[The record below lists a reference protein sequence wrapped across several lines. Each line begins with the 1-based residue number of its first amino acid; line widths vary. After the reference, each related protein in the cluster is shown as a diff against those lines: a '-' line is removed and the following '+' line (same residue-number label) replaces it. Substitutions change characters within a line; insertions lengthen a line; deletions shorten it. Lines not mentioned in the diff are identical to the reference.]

1 MKQFDVIII
10 GAGPAGI
17 ITGATIK
24 KQNPNKSVLLVR
36 EEEKGLVPCGIPY
49 IFSNLNSVE
58 KNIMGPKAFID
69 LGGEVITNSVVDVNI
84 KNKIV
89 EVQSGEQFS
98 FKKLVFATGSKAV
111 IASFVPGYDLKN
123 VFYIKKSYEYINNLF
138 EELKDKKNIIV
149 VGGGFIGAEMAEQL
163 AMNTDKNISLIESE
177 DLCFSKAFSHTL
189 SEIATEELKKSNVNV
204 YTSKLVKEV
213 LGKNGLVDRIRLNN
227 NDEIKA
233 DAVIFAVGYKPNVEL
248 AIKSGIQTN
257 QTGAIIVDNYGRTLE
272 DNIYA
277 VGDCSQTLGFLTGR
291 CDYIM
296 LASTATAEAR
306 ILGYNLFGIKIKNNF
321 AGTIGIFSTKINGLA
336 MAAAGLNEKNAIPS
350 NIDFIT
356 SQFSAFDR
364 HPSSIEDS
372 SSLTVKLYV
381 SPSDGSI
388 LGGEVWGGD
397 SAGELINI
405 IGLIIQKEVTVYE
418 LISYQIGTH
427 PLLTSAPTMP
437 VIIKAAELALS
448 KIQSLKN

>member
-1 MKQFDVIII
+1 MKKYDVVII

-17 ITGATIK
+17 ITGVTAK
-24 KQNPNKSVLLVR
+24 KQNPDKSILMIR

-49 IFSNLNSVE
+49 IFNNLNSVD
-58 KNIMGPKAFID
+58 KNSMGPKAFID
-69 LGGEVITNSVVDVNI
+69 LGGEVRTDPVIDVNI
-84 KNKIV
+84 NNKIV
-89 EVQSGEQFS
+89 KVQSGEQFS
-98 FKKLVFATGSKAV
+98 FEKLVFATGSKAV
-111 IASFVPGYDLKN
+111 VASFIPGYDLKN
-123 VFYIKKSYEYINNLF
+123 VFYIRKSYNYIDHLF
-138 EELKDKKNIIV
+138 NELKDKKNIII

-177 DLCFSKAFSHTL
+177 KFCFSKAFSHTL
-189 SEIATEELKKSNVNV
+189 SEIATEELEKSNVNV
-204 YTSKLVKEV
+204 HTSTLIEEV
-213 LGKNGLVDRIRLNN
+213 LGENGLVDGVRLNN
-227 NDEIKA
+227 NKEIKA
-233 DAVIFAVGYKPNVEL
+233 DAVIFAVGYKPNVEV
-248 AIKSGIQTN
+248 AIKSGLQTN
-257 QTGAIIVDNYGRTLE
+257 TTGAIIVDNYGRTLE

-291 CDYIM
+291 SDYIM

-306 ILGYNLFGIKIKNNF
+306 ILGYNLFGIKIKNSF
-321 AGTIGIFSTKINGLA
+321 AGTIGVFSTKINELA

-364 HPSSIEDS
+364 HPASIKDS

-397 SAGELINI
+397 SAGEIINI
-405 IGLIIQKEVTVYE
+405 IGLAIQKEITIYE
-418 LISYQIGTH
+418 LISFQIGTH

-448 KIQSLKN
+448 KIKSLKN

>member
-1 MKQFDVIII
+1 MKKYDVVII

-17 ITGATIK
+17 ITGVTAK
-24 KQNPNKSVLLVR
+24 KQNPDKSILMIR

-49 IFSNLNSVE
+49 IFNNLNSVD
-58 KNIMGPKAFID
+58 KNSMGPKAFID
-69 LGGEVITNSVVDVNI
+69 LGGEVRTDPVIDVNI
-84 KNKIV
+84 NNKIV
-89 EVQSGEQFS
+89 KVKSGEQFS
-98 FKKLVFATGSKAV
+98 FEKLVFATGSKAV
-111 IASFVPGYDLKN
+111 VANFIPGYDLKN
-123 VFYIKKSYEYINNLF
+123 VFYIRKSYNYIDHLF
-138 EELKDKKNIIV
+138 NELKDKKNIII

-177 DLCFSKAFSHTL
+177 KFCFSKAFSHTL
-189 SEIATEELKKSNVNV
+189 SEIATEELEKSNVNV
-204 YTSKLVKEV
+204 HTSTLIEEV
-213 LGKNGLVDRIRLNN
+213 LGENGLVDGVRLNN
-227 NDEIKA
+227 NKEIKA
-233 DAVIFAVGYKPNVEL
+233 DAVIFAVGYKPNVEV
-248 AIKSGIQTN
+248 AIKSGLQTN
-257 QTGAIIVDNYGRTLE
+257 TTGAIIVDNYGRTLE

-291 CDYIM
+291 SDYIM

-306 ILGYNLFGIKIKNNF
+306 ILGYNLFGIKIKNSF
-321 AGTIGIFSTKINGLA
+321 AGTIGVFSTKINGLA

-364 HPSSIEDS
+364 HPASIKDS

-397 SAGELINI
+397 SAGEIINI
-405 IGLIIQKEVTVYE
+405 IGLAIQKEITIYE
-418 LISYQIGTH
+418 LISFQIGTH

-448 KIQSLKN
+448 KIKSLKN

>member
-1 MKQFDVIII
+1 MKKYDVVII

-17 ITGATIK
+17 ITGITAK
-24 KQNPNKSVLLVR
+24 KQNPDKSILMIR

-49 IFSNLNSVE
+49 IFNNLNSVD
-58 KNIMGPKAFID
+58 KNSMGPKAFID
-69 LGGEVITNSVVDVNI
+69 LGGEVRTDPVIDVNI
-84 KNKIV
+84 NNKIV
-89 EVQSGEQFS
+89 KVKSGEQFS
-98 FKKLVFATGSKAV
+98 FEKLVFATGSKAV
-111 IASFVPGYDLKN
+111 VASFIPGYDLKN
-123 VFYIKKSYEYINNLF
+123 VFYIRKSYNYIDHLF
-138 EELKDKKNIIV
+138 NELKDKKNIII

-177 DLCFSKAFSHTL
+177 KFCFSKAFSHTL
-189 SEIATEELKKSNVNV
+189 SEIATEELEKSNVNV
-204 YTSKLVKEV
+204 HTSTLIEEV
-213 LGKNGLVDRIRLNN
+213 LGENGLVDGVRLNN
-227 NDEIKA
+227 NKEIKA
-233 DAVIFAVGYKPNVEL
+233 DAVIFAVGYKPNVEV
-248 AIKSGIQTN
+248 AIKSGLQTN
-257 QTGAIIVDNYGRTLE
+257 TTGAIIVDNYGRTLE

-291 CDYIM
+291 SDYIM

-306 ILGYNLFGIKIKNNF
+306 ILGYNLFGIKIKNSF
-321 AGTIGIFSTKINGLA
+321 AGTIGVFSTKINGLA

-364 HPSSIEDS
+364 HPASIKDS

-397 SAGELINI
+397 SAGEIINI
-405 IGLIIQKEVTVYE
+405 IGLAIQKEITIYE
-418 LISYQIGTH
+418 LISFQIGTH

-448 KIQSLKN
+448 KIKSLKN

>member
-1 MKQFDVIII
+1 MKKYDVIII

-17 ITGATIK
+17 ITGVTVK
-24 KQNPNKSVLLVR
+24 KQNPNKSILMVR

-49 IFSNLNSVE
+49 IFHNLNSVDE
-58 KNIMGPKAFID
+58 NIMGPKAFID
-69 LGGEVITNSVVDVNI
+69 LGGEVITNTVVDVNI
-84 KNKIV
+84 KDKIV
-89 EVQSGEQFS
+89 KVQSGEHFS
-98 FKKLVFATGSKAV
+98 FEKLVFATGSKAT
-111 IASFVPGYDLKN
+111 IANFVPGHDLKN
-123 VFYIKKSYEYINNLF
+123 VFYIRKSYNYINNLF
-138 EELKDKKNIIV
+138 NELKDKKNIIV

-177 DLCFSKAFSHTL
+177 EFCFSKAFSYTL

-204 YTSKLVKEV
+204 HTSTLIEEV
-213 LGKNGLVDRIRLNN
+213 LGENGLVDGVRLNN
-227 NDEIKA
+227 NEEIKA
-233 DAVIFAVGYKPNVEL
+233 DAVIFAVGYKPNVEV
-248 AIKSGIQTN
+248 AIKSGLQTN
-257 QTGAIIVDNYGRTLE
+257 MTGAIIVDNYGRTLE
-272 DNIYA
+272 DDIYA

-306 ILGYNLFGIKIKNNF
+306 ILGYNLFGIKIRNSF

-350 NIDFIT
+350 NI
-356 SQFSAFDR
+356 QFSAFDR
-364 HPSSIEDS
+364 HPASIKDS
-372 SSLTVKLYV
+372 SPITVKLYV

-388 LGGEVWGGD
+388 LGGEIWGGE
-397 SAGELINI
+397 SVGEIINI
-405 IGLIIQKEVTVYE
+405 IGLAIQKEVTIYE
-418 LISYQIGTH
+418 LISFQIGTH

>member
-1 MKQFDVIII
+1 MKKYDVVII

-17 ITGATIK
+17 ITGVTAK
-24 KQNPNKSVLLVR
+24 KQNPDKSILMIR

-49 IFSNLNSVE
+49 IFNNLNSVD
-58 KNIMGPKAFID
+58 KNSMGPKAFID
-69 LGGEVITNSVVDVNI
+69 LGGEVRTDPVIDVNI
-84 KNKIV
+84 NNKIV
-89 EVQSGEQFS
+89 KVQSGEQFS
-98 FKKLVFATGSKAV
+98 FEKLVFATGSKAV
-111 IASFVPGYDLKN
+111 VASFIPGYDLKN
-123 VFYIKKSYEYINNLF
+123 VFYIRKSYNYIDHLF
-138 EELKDKKNIIV
+138 NELKDKKNIII

-177 DLCFSKAFSHTL
+177 KFCFSKAFSHTL
-189 SEIATEELKKSNVNV
+189 SEIATEELEKSNVNV
-204 YTSKLVKEV
+204 HTSTLIEEV
-213 LGKNGLVDRIRLNN
+213 LGENGLVDRVRLNN
-227 NDEIKA
+227 NKEIKA
-233 DAVIFAVGYKPNVEL
+233 DAVIFAVGYKPNVEV
-248 AIKSGIQTN
+248 AIKSGLQTN
-257 QTGAIIVDNYGRTLE
+257 TTGAIIVDNYGRTLE

-291 CDYIM
+291 SDYIM

-306 ILGYNLFGIKIKNNF
+306 ILGYNLFGIKIKNSF
-321 AGTIGIFSTKINGLA
+321 AGTIGVFSTKINGLA

-364 HPSSIEDS
+364 HPASIKDS

-397 SAGELINI
+397 SAGEIINI
-405 IGLIIQKEVTVYE
+405 IGLAIQKEITIYE
-418 LISYQIGTH
+418 LISFQIGTH

-448 KIQSLKN
+448 KIKSLKN

>member
-1 MKQFDVIII
+1 MKKYDVVII

-17 ITGATIK
+17 ITGITAK
-24 KQNPNKSVLLVR
+24 KQNPDKSILMIR

-49 IFSNLNSVE
+49 IFNNLNSVD
-58 KNIMGPKAFID
+58 KNSMGPKAFID
-69 LGGEVITNSVVDVNI
+69 LGGEVRTDPVIDVNI
-84 KNKIV
+84 NNKIV
-89 EVQSGEQFS
+89 KVQSGEQFS
-98 FKKLVFATGSKAV
+98 FEKLVFATGSKAV
-111 IASFVPGYDLKN
+111 VASFIPGYDLKN
-123 VFYIKKSYEYINNLF
+123 VFYIRKSYNYIDHLF
-138 EELKDKKNIIV
+138 NELKDKKNIII

-177 DLCFSKAFSHTL
+177 KFCFSKAFSHTL
-189 SEIATEELKKSNVNV
+189 SEIATEELEKSNVNV
-204 YTSKLVKEV
+204 HTSTLIEEV
-213 LGKNGLVDRIRLNN
+213 LGENGIVDGVRLNN
-227 NDEIKA
+227 NKEIKA
-233 DAVIFAVGYKPNVEL
+233 DAVIFAVGYKPNVEV
-248 AIKSGIQTN
+248 AIKSGLQTN
-257 QTGAIIVDNYGRTLE
+257 TTGAIIVDNYGRTLE

-291 CDYIM
+291 SDYIM

-306 ILGYNLFGIKIKNNF
+306 ILGYNLFGIKIKNSF
-321 AGTIGIFSTKINGLA
+321 AGTIGVFSTKINGLA

-364 HPSSIEDS
+364 HPASIKDS

-397 SAGELINI
+397 SAGEIINI
-405 IGLIIQKEVTVYE
+405 IGLAIQKEITIYE
-418 LISYQIGTH
+418 LISFQIGTH

-448 KIQSLKN
+448 KIKSLKN